1 MRKEKILGIVFFLL
15 GLSVSGRALSVEVSK
30 VEEKTFKLSPNG
42 SVSLTAD
49 EGSIV
54 VKTWE
59 KDEVYLKMTKRA
71 WGRNRREAERLLN
84 EIQVQIYEGG
94 NRLVIKELDH
104 RRGEHFNFFDLFDSD
119 FWREK
124 GWKTGVVD
132 YELTVPKKVRL
143 RLKADEGD
151 VEVLGAAGKLTI
163 DTDEGDVELE
173 DVSSKEIQINADEGD
188 VKIYGSDTKS
198 QGFCKIDA
206 DEGRILVEDGMFEEL
221 TFRADEGEIVLRN
234 VKAHYFSLSSDEGDI
249 RVDFQPME
257 NGIYRMGTDEGD
269 IEISLPPDA
278 SLRVRVRTE
287 EGKIESDFD
296 LPIKERDDG
305 EVMEGVIAHN
315 GGMLK
320 AYTNEG
326 DVLLRKK

>member
-1 MRKEKILGIVFFLL
+1 MKKEKILGIVFFLI

-30 VEEKTFKLSPNG
+30 VEEKTFKFSPNG
-42 SVSLTAD
+42 SISLTAD
-49 EGSIV
+49 EGDVV

-84 EIQVQIYEGG
+84 EMQVRIYEAA

-124 GWKTGVVD
+124 GWRTGVVD

-151 VEVLGAAGKLTI
+151 VEILGAAGKLTI
-163 DTDEGDVELE
+163 DT
-173 DVSSKEIQINADEGD
+173 DEGD

-198 QGFCKIDA
+198 QGFCEVDA
-206 DEGRILVEDGMFEEL
+206 DEGRILLEDGVFEEL
-221 TFRADEGEIVLRN
+221 TFRADEGN
-234 VKAHYFSLSSDEGDI
+234 
-249 RVDFQPME
+249 
-257 NGIYRMGTDEGD
+257 
-269 IEISLPPDA
+269 IEISLPQDA
-278 SLRVRVRTE
+278 SLRVRMRIE

-296 LPIKERDDG
+296 LPIRGRDDG
-305 EVMEGVIAHN
+305 EVMERVIAHD

-320 AYTNEG
+320 AYAEEG
-326 DVLLRKK
+326 DILLRRD